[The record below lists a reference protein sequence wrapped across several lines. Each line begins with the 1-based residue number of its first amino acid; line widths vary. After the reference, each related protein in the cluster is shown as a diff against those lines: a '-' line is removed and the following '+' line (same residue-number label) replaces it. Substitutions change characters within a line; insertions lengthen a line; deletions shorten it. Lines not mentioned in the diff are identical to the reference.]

1 MCLFMKSA
9 WKRMWW
15 TKAKYSFCRKSN
27 SDRLMFSTIVSSRIS
42 NRVPEFTFSV
52 VCQPLLK
59 QLFTYINSRP
69 KAVIYHALLSLT
81 V

>member
-15 TKAKYSFCRKSN
+15 TKAKYSFCHKSN

-42 NRVPEFTFSV
+42 NRVPEFTFCCLPAV
-52 VCQPLLK
+52 AQTTIYVYK
-59 QLFTYINSRP
+59 QQT
-69 KAVIYHALLSLT
+69 
-81 V
+81 